1 MTISK
6 SSFSCYITE
15 ILYNQRILKLENLQQ
30 QTSMDKDGR
39 LRTLHP
45 SIRPCGQ
52 RTEIWAQTVHLEFG
66 RRAKII
72 IWRWTNGPI
81 FFTMDRPSDGRIRTL
96 DQDNNFKEDDRT
108 NFWSWTVDLDD
119 WAVYWLHGR
128 IRTTDNKHFHQMTGV
143 YKIIF
148 ETSGLQILILDFQSM
163 LL

>member
-52 RTEIWAQTVHLEFG
+52 RTETWAQTVHLEFG

-72 IWRWTNGPI
+72 ILR
-81 FFTMDRPSDGRIRTL
+81 
-96 DQDNNFKEDDRT
+96 
-108 NFWSWTVDLDD
+108 
-119 WAVYWLHGR
+119 
-128 IRTTDNKHFHQMTGV
+128 RTTGQ
-143 YKIIF
+143 IF
-148 ETSGLQILILDFQSM
+148 DHGPSTWTIGRFIDSM
-163 LL
+163 DGFLRQTINISTR